1 MEIKLS
7 DYAREMEAFGED
19 PLYIIQEYLK
29 ATGQE
34 IEALGMVVALAANK
48 SKKVEAQL
56 NYARSWLPNKID
68 LARANKN
75 VTPCQAK
82 LLDRLTDI
90 FLLGMDIPSQ
100 YLEEVKTTI
109 PQMKMP
115 QFIFVPMVEWL
126 RDKYGIKFLEEKEND
141 ERRVE
146 KEDL

>member
-7 DYAREMEAFGED
+7 DFARNMEALGED
-19 PLYIIQEYLK
+19 PLYIMQEYIK
-29 ATGQE
+29 ATGNE

-48 SKKVEAQL
+48 SKNVEAQL
-56 NYARSWLPNKID
+56 NYARSWIPNKVD
-68 LARANKN
+68 LARSNKN

-100 YLEEVKTTI
+100 YLDEVKATI

-115 QFIFVPMVEWL
+115 KFIFVPMVEWL
-126 RDKYGIKFLEEKEND
+126 RDKYGIKFMEGEKTD
-141 ERRVE
+141 ER
-146 KEDL
+146 D

>member
-7 DYAREMEAFGED
+7 DYAKEMEAFGEE

-34 IEALGMVVALAANK
+34 IEALGMVVALAENK
-48 SKKVEAQL
+48 SEKVEAQL
-56 NYARSWLPNKID
+56 NYARSWIPNKVD

-100 YLEEVKTTI
+100 YLDEVKATI

-115 QFIFVPMVEWL
+115 KFIFVPMVEWL
-126 RDKYGIKFLEEKEND
+126 RDKYGIQFMEGEKTD
-141 ERRVE
+141 EQ
-146 KEDL
+146 D

>member
-7 DYAREMEAFGED
+7 DYARNMEAFGED
-19 PLYIIQEYLK
+19 SLYIIQEYIK
-29 ATGQE
+29 ATGKE
-34 IEALGMVVALAANK
+34 IEALDMVVALAVNK
-48 SKKVEAQL
+48 SKKVESQL
-56 NYARSWLPNKID
+56 NYARSWIPNKVD

-100 YLEEVKTTI
+100 YLDEVKATI
-109 PQMKMP
+109 PQMKIP

-126 RDKYGIKFLEEKEND
+126 RDKYGIQFMAVRDD
-141 ERRVE
+141 E
-146 KEDL
+146 

>member
-7 DYAREMEAFGED
+7 DYAKEMEAFGED
-19 PLYIIQEYLK
+19 PLYIIQEYIK
-29 ATGQE
+29 AKGKE

-56 NYARSWLPNKID
+56 NYARSWIPNKVD

-82 LLDRLTDI
+82 LLDRLTDLY
-90 FLLGMDIPSQ
+90 LLGMDIPSHW
-100 YLEEVKTTI
+100 LDEVKTTVS
-109 PQMKMP
+109 QMKMP

-126 RDKYGIKFLEEKEND
+126 RDKYGIQFMEVRDD
-141 ERRVE
+141 E
-146 KEDL
+146 

>member
-1 MEIKLS
+1 MDVKLS
-7 DYAREMEAFGED
+7 DFARNMEAFGEE

-48 SKKVEAQL
+48 SNKIEAQL
-56 NYARSWLPNKID
+56 NYARSWIPNKID

-75 VTPCQAK
+75 VTTCQAK

-100 YLEEVKTTI
+100 YFDEVKATI

-126 RDKYGIKFLEEKEND
+126 RDKYGIRFMDKEVNSD
-141 ERRVE
+141 T
-146 KEDL
+146 

>member
-7 DYAREMEAFGED
+7 DYVKGMEAFGED
-19 PLYIIQEYLK
+19 PLYIIQEYIK
-29 ATGQE
+29 ATGKE
-34 IEALGMVVALAANK
+34 IEALGMVVALAVNK
-48 SKKVEAQL
+48 SNKIEAQL
-56 NYARSWLPNKID
+56 NYARSWIPNKID

-100 YLEEVKTTI
+100 YLDEVKATI

-126 RDKYGIKFLEEKEND
+126 RDKYGIQFMKGEKTD
-141 ERRVE
+141 ER
-146 KEDL
+146 D

>member
-7 DYAREMEAFGED
+7 DYARNMEAFGED
-19 PLYIIQEYLK
+19 PLYIIQEYIK
-29 ATGQE
+29 ATGKE
-34 IEALGMVVALAANK
+34 IEALGMVVALAENK
-48 SKKVEAQL
+48 SNKIEAQL
-56 NYARSWLPNKID
+56 NYARSWIPNKVD

-100 YLEEVKTTI
+100 YLDEVKATI

-126 RDKYGIKFLEEKEND
+126 RDKYGIRFMDGEKTD
-141 ERRVE
+141 EQ
-146 KEDL
+146 D

>member
-7 DYAREMEAFGED
+7 DYAKNMEAFGED
-19 PLYIIQEYLK
+19 PLYIIQEYIK
-29 ATGQE
+29 ATGKE

-56 NYARSWLPNKID
+56 NYARSWIPNKID

-82 LLDRLTDI
+82 LLDRLSDI
-90 FLLGMDIPSQ
+90 FLLGMDIPPQ

-126 RDKYGIKFLEEKEND
+126 RDKYGIKFMEGEKTD
-141 ERRVE
+141 EQ
-146 KEDL
+146 D

>member
-1 MEIKLS
+1 MDVKLS
-7 DYAREMEAFGED
+7 DFARNMEAFGEE

-48 SKKVEAQL
+48 SNKIEAQL
-56 NYARSWLPNKID
+56 NYARSWIPNKID

-100 YLEEVKTTI
+100 YLDEVKATI

-126 RDKYGIKFLEEKEND
+126 RDKYGIQFMKGEKTD
-141 ERRVE
+141 ER
-146 KEDL
+146 D

>member
-7 DYAREMEAFGED
+7 DYAKNMEAFGED
-19 PLYIIQEYLK
+19 PLYIIQEYIK
-29 ATGQE
+29 TTGKE
-34 IEALGMVVALAANK
+34 IEALGMVVALAVNK

-56 NYARSWLPNKID
+56 NYARSWIPNKID

-100 YLEEVKTTI
+100 YLDEVKATI

-126 RDKYGIKFLEEKEND
+126 RDKYGIRFMEDGKTD
-141 ERRVE
+141 ER
-146 KEDL
+146 KNKIG

>member
-19 PLYIIQEYLK
+19 PLYIIQEYIK
-29 ATGQE
+29 ATGKE

-56 NYARSWLPNKID
+56 NYARSWIPNKVD

-109 PQMKMP
+109 PKMKMP
-115 QFIFVPMVEWL
+115 KFIFVPMVEWL
-126 RDKYGIKFLEEKEND
+126 RDKYGIQFMEGEKTD
-141 ERRVE
+141 EQ
-146 KEDL
+146 D

>member
-7 DYAREMEAFGED
+7 DYAREMEAFGEE

-34 IEALGMVVALAANK
+34 IEALGMVVALAVNK

-56 NYARSWLPNKID
+56 NYARSWIPNKID
-68 LARANKN
+68 LVKSNKRI
-75 VTPCQAK
+75 TTDQAK

-115 QFIFVPMVEWL
+115 KFIFVPMVEWL
-126 RDKYGIKFLEEKEND
+126 RDKYGIRFMDKEVNSD
-141 ERRVE
+141 T
-146 KEDL
+146 

>member
-7 DYAREMEAFGED
+7 EYARTMEAFGEE
-19 PLYIIQEYLK
+19 PLYIIQEYIK
-29 ATGQE
+29 ATGKE

-56 NYARSWLPNKID
+56 NYARSWIPNKID
-68 LARANKN
+68 LVKSNKKI
-75 VTPCQAK
+75 TADQAK

-90 FLLGMDIPSQ
+90 YLLGMDIPSQ
-100 YLEEVKTTI
+100 YLDEVKATI

-126 RDKYGIKFLEEKEND
+126 RDKYGIRFMDKEVNSD
-141 ERRVE
+141 T
-146 KEDL
+146 

>member
-7 DYAREMEAFGED
+7 DYVKGMEAFGED
-19 PLYIIQEYLK
+19 PLYIIQEYIK
-29 ATGQE
+29 ATGKE
-34 IEALGMVVALAANK
+34 IEALGMVVALATNK

-56 NYARSWLPNKID
+56 NYARSWIPNKID
-68 LARANKN
+68 LARANNK
-75 VTPCQAK
+75 VTSCQAK

-109 PQMKMP
+109 PKMKMP

-126 RDKYGIKFLEEKEND
+126 RDKYGIQFMGAEED
-141 ERRVE
+141 G
-146 KEDL
+146 

>member
-1 MEIKLS
+1 MKIKLS
-7 DYAREMEAFGED
+7 DYAKNMEAFGEE

-34 IEALGMVVALAANK
+34 IEALGMVVALAVNK

-56 NYARSWLPNKID
+56 NYARSWIPNKID

-100 YLEEVKTTI
+100 YLDEVKATI

-126 RDKYGIKFLEEKEND
+126 RDKYGIRFMEDGKTD
-141 ERRVE
+141 ER
-146 KEDL
+146 KNKIG

>member
-7 DYAREMEAFGED
+7 NFARNMEAFGED
-19 PLYIIQEYLK
+19 SLYIIQEYIK
-29 ATGQE
+29 ATGKE
-34 IEALGMVVALAANK
+34 IDAIGMVVALAANK

-56 NYARSWLPNKID
+56 NYARSWIPNKID
-68 LARANKN
+68 LARANNK
-75 VTPCQAK
+75 VTSCQAK

-100 YLEEVKTTI
+100 YLDEVKATI

-126 RDKYGIKFLEEKEND
+126 RDKYGIRFMEDGKTD
-141 ERRVE
+141 ER
-146 KEDL
+146 KNKIG

>member
-7 DYAREMEAFGED
+7 DYAKEMESFGED
-19 PLYIIQEYLK
+19 PLYIIQEYIK
-29 ATGQE
+29 TTGKE

-56 NYARSWLPNKID
+56 NYARSWIPNKVD
-68 LARANKN
+68 LVRANKN
-75 VTPCQAK
+75 VTTCQAK

-90 FLLGMDIPSQ
+90 FLLGMDIPPQ

-126 RDKYGIKFLEEKEND
+126 RDKYGIQFMAVRDD
-141 ERRVE
+141 E
-146 KEDL
+146 